1 MKKENF
7 GKIRPIAFFVPFLS
21 LLLLAIFSLKSG
33 MENEEALLESMNNL
47 FNGVLN
53 NFGWLYAVSAL
64 GMLIFIVFLGLS
76 KYGKIRFGGDDAV
89 PEFSY
94 WNWFAMTL
102 CAGIAIGIVFW
113 GVAEPLIQL
122 GFPPESLGI
131 LPFSSEAAI
140 FSLAQI
146 FLEWTFTPYAIYC
159 ISGIACAYTF
169 YNMNKPKSISS
180 TLYPILGKW
189 SMGRGAQIIDAI
201 IIFALVGGVVTSLGE
216 GILQLASG
224 LNWQFGIAPTKLVWG
239 VISILIV
246 VMYTISSYTGINR
259 GIKLLS
265 DLNAKIFTGLM
276 LFVFIVGPT
285 AFIMNIGFESI
296 GSYLET
302 IFTRHLFLGAVSG
315 DPFPRWWTLFFFAIW
330 YAWAPVT
337 GMFLSRMAYGRTVR
351 EFIAVNMVAP
361 SLFGM
366 AWFITFGGTAI
377 HMQLF
382 QNINL
387 SEIVNNV
394 GPEIATFAFL
404 NELPLSG
411 LIIPIF
417 FITVVLSFVT
427 AADSMTS
434 TVALISVRDDS
445 IEKQEAPG
453 IVKIA
458 WALLMGLI
466 AWLVVSFAKIDGIK
480 MVATIAGIPAA
491 IVVIAQTFSLWKML
505 RNHVNEK
512 PKESIENREKTS

>member
-1 MKKENF
+1 MKKEDF
-7 GKIRPIAFFVPFLS
+7 KKIRPIAFFVPFLS
-21 LLLLAIFSLKSG
+21 LLVLAVFSLKSG
-33 MENEEALLESMNNL
+33 MENEEAFVESMNNL

-53 NFGWLYAVSAL
+53 NFGWLYAVSAF
-64 GMLIFIVFLGLS
+64 GMLVFIVFLGLS
-76 KYGKIRFGGDDAV
+76 KYGKIRFGGEDAI

-113 GVAEPLIQL
+113 GVAEPVIQL

-131 LPFSSEAAI
+131 LPFSSESAI
-140 FSLAQI
+140 FSLSQI

-159 ISGIACAYTF
+159 ICGISCAYTF
-169 YNMNKPKSISS
+169 YNMDRPQAISS

-189 SMGRGAQIIDAI
+189 STGRGAQVIDAVI
-201 IIFALVGGVVTSLGE
+201 VFALVGGVVTSLGE

-224 LNWQFGIAPTKLVWG
+224 LDWQFGIAPTRMVWG
-239 VISILIV
+239 AISILIV

-259 GIKLLS
+259 GIKILS

-276 LFVFIVGPT
+276 LFVFVVGPT
-285 AFIMNIGFESI
+285 AFILNIGFESI

-302 IFTRHLFLGAVSG
+302 IFTRHLFLGSVSG

-351 EFIAVNMVAP
+351 EFIAVNMIAP
-361 SLFGM
+361 SIFGM
-366 AWFITFGGTAI
+366 AWFTVFGGTAI
-377 HMQLF
+377 NMQMF

-387 SEIVNNV
+387 SEIVNST

-404 NELPLSG
+404 SELPLSG
-411 LIIPIF
+411 VIIPIF
-417 FITVVLSFVT
+417 FITVILSFVT

-434 TVALISVRDDS
+434 TVALISVKDDS

-453 IVKIA
+453 IVKIS

-480 MVATIAGIPAA
+480 MVATIAGIPAVV
-491 IVVIAQTFSLWKML
+491 VVIAQTYSLWKMFKSHES
-505 RNHVNEK
+505 NKMSVDINEK
-512 PKESIENREKTS
+512 KSV